1 LQTSIALKG
10 YAFYKM
16 FCSFLIATDGEFE
29 DIFYKSLYDLCNA
42 FTLFEAELL
51 IHGSF
56 RIVAVDTDIIIRRHQ
71 W

>member
-1 LQTSIALKG
+1 
-10 YAFYKM
+10 M

-56 RIVAVDTDIIIRRHQ
+56 RIVPVDTDIIIRRHQ